1 MYCTS
6 LCLNLCFGPL
16 TTLQKLQ
23 GLVFFIAY
31 LTASIIRWNYSLDN
45 DPIQLIHAF
54 LDFEATIV
62 SGLPHVPRSL
72 GVKAVRWFTQA
83 CELGAVILPIFV
95 FLLLRVIP
103 CTPPFVLSMLPGC
116 ENAETTFIRYVGRL
130 GIHIFETWMFLH
142 ILYSGSTWLLYIF
155 FVGIIF
161 ILNFLRR
168 LER

>member
-1 MYCTS
+1 MYASHYPFEHIMYRKEFLPLLKFHLQICKILQCVPFDFDQTSGRLVRCRSHLQIRMFKLQCALSAMYCTS

-62 SGLPHVPRSL
+62 SGESKV
-72 GVKAVRWFTQA
+72 
-83 CELGAVILPIFV
+83 
-95 FLLLRVIP
+95 LR
-103 CTPPFVLSMLPGC
+103 
-116 ENAETTFIRYVGRL
+116 
-130 GIHIFETWMFLH
+130 
-142 ILYSGSTWLLYIF
+142 
-155 FVGIIF
+155 
-161 ILNFLRR
+161 NFNYL
-168 LER
+168 